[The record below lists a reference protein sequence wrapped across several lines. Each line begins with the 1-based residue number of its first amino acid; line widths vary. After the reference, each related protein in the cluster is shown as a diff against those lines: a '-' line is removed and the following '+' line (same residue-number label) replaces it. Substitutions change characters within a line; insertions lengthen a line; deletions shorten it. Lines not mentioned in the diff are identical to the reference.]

1 MSGAWRP
8 PTMAAV
14 TAAIG
19 AVMLSPV
26 TPLNRSRTCWLSMM

>member
-1 MSGAWRP
+1 MSRAWRP
-8 PTMAAV
+8 LAMAAV